1 MTDDDLDQFF
11 AAARADAPRPG
22 AALQA
27 RVIAEA
33 EALVPGLVQS
43 APHKA
48 APRPG
53 LWSALAALFG
63 GSGVLAGMATATI
76 AGFWIGFAQPV
87 QLGAM
92 SAVLTGTSAEI
103 DMMPGLD
110 ALLDE
115 AP

>member
-1 MTDDDLDQFF
+1 MTDDDLDLLF
-11 AAARADAPRPG
+11 AAARAEGPRPS

-27 RVIAEA
+27 RVIADA
-33 EALVPGLVQS
+33 ESGLS
-43 APHKA
+43 ARVAVAPVSR
-48 APRPG
+48 PRPG
-53 LWSALAALFG
+53 LWSGLAALFG

-87 QLGAM
+87 QLGTM
-92 SAVLTGTSAEI
+92 SAVLTGVSAEM